1 MASSHRDYV
10 PQNAAQFNV
19 FVRNII
25 QYVEAKTAGAEPQ
38 PSAKRE
44 GSPLDAAWTNI
55 PQDRTAILKD
65 SHLLF
70 EQAFNTALETP
81 TRANTLRR
89 QEAQTATASILR
101 EFVNQFL
108 RFPPV
113 TNPDRAEMGI
123 PNHDTIRTD
132 HKVVTEIVDFVI
144 HLSSIR
150 ELVIDFWIQGAS
162 HKAKPHGYDGA
173 VIIWGLRDTPP
184 ETPDQLEHH
193 TMASRTPFTLHFEET
208 ERGRTVYAG
217 LAWQNERGIMGAWS
231 EYKSAVVP

>member
-1 MASSHRDYV
+1 MTSSHRDYI

-19 FVRNII
+19 FGRNII
-25 QYVEAKTAGAEPQ
+25 QYVEGKTSGAN
-38 PSAKRE
+38 
-44 GSPLDAAWTNI
+44 AAWQNI
-55 PQDRTAILKD
+55 PQDRIALLKD

-81 TRANTLRR
+81 TPANTLRR
-89 QEAQTATASILR
+89 QEAQAATTAILR

-150 ELVIDFWIQGAS
+150 ELVVDFWIQGSS
-162 HKAKPHGYDGA
+162 HKAKPEGYDGA
-173 VIIWGLRDTPP
+173 VIIWGIRDTPP
-184 ETPDQLEHH
+184 ETPDLLEHH
-193 TMASRTPFTLHFEET
+193 TMASRTPFTLHFDET
-208 ERGRTVYAG
+208 DRGKTIQIA
-217 LAWQNERGIMGAWS
+217 LAWQNERGILGQWS

>member
-1 MASSHRDYV
+1 MENRRGHYI
-10 PQNAAQFNV
+10 PTNAAQFNA
-19 FVRNII
+19 FMRRLID
-25 QYVEAKTAGAEPQ
+25 YVEPKVTGTD
-38 PSAKRE
+38 RE
-44 GSPLDAAWTNI
+44 WANI
-55 PQDRTAILKD
+55 PVERFTLLAD
-65 SHLLF
+65 SYQLF
-70 EQAFNTALETP
+70 VQAFNTALEAP
-81 TRANTLRR
+81 THANTLRR
-89 QEAQTATASILR
+89 QEAQAATIAILR

-150 ELVIDFWIQGAS
+150 ELVVDFWIQGSS
-162 HKAKPHGYDGA
+162 HKAKPEGYDGA
-173 VIIWGLRDTPP
+173 VIIWGIRDTPP

-193 TMASRTPFTLHFEET
+193 TMASRTPFTLHFDET
-208 ERGRTVYAG
+208 ERGKTVYVG
-217 LAWQNERGIMGAWS
+217 LAWQNERGILGQWS

>member
-25 QYVEAKTAGAEPQ
+25 QYVEAKTAGA
-38 PSAKRE
+38 
-44 GSPLDAAWTNI
+44 DAAWTNI

-89 QEAQTATASILR
+89 QEAQTATTSILR

-123 PNHDTIRTD
+123 LNHDTIRTD

-150 ELVIDFWIQGAS
+150 ELVIDFWIQGSS

-173 VIIWGLRDTPP
+173 VIICR
-184 ETPDQLEHH
+184 E
-193 TMASRTPFTLHFEET
+193 
-208 ERGRTVYAG
+208 
-217 LAWQNERGIMGAWS
+217 
-231 EYKSAVVP
+231 

>member
-1 MASSHRDYV
+1 L
-10 PQNAAQFNV
+10 
-19 FVRNII
+19 FV
-25 QYVEAKTAGAEPQ
+25 
-38 PSAKRE
+38 
-44 GSPLDAAWTNI
+44 
-55 PQDRTAILKD
+55 
-65 SHLLF
+65 
-70 EQAFNTALETP
+70 QAFNTVLEAPTP
-81 TRANTLRR
+81 ANTLRR
-89 QEAQTATASILR
+89 NEAQAATTAILR

-123 PNHDTIRTD
+123 PNHDAIRTD

-150 ELVIDFWIQGAS
+150 ELKIDFWIQGAS

-193 TMASRTPFTLHFEET
+193 TMASRTPFTLHFDEP
-208 ERGRTVYAG
+208 ERGKTVYVA
-217 LAWQNERGIMGAWS
+217 LAWQNERGILGAWS